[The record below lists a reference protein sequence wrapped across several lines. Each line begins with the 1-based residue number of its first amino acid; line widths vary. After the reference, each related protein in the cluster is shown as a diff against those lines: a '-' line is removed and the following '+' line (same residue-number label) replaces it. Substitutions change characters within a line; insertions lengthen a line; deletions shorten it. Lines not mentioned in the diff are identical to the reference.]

1 MITFEEFLKGV
12 PNNPIIEEAQEFLEE
27 AYTPEMKQLIS
38 KEELSKIGNFLNKR
52 FNLSVQDTKFYQWK
66 NLDTQHLKYAE
77 FAIVVMTDNSVKIVK
92 KSGNSLEIVYPNSY
106 GTLTAKDMKHVK
118 AAFGLD
124 MHRYGENANY
134 TGSLKNQRER
144 AKPGEDILLKKSQR
158 LQKKIEYSKNK
169 AIEDL
174 KTLCAKYNL
183 NIRHA
188 YAEEDGCWSIRVENS
203 SKLGDISLN
212 YNTLYSRN
220 PRAEISFGGKLI
232 TSINDFKEYVN
243 MMDDFKKFLEEL
255 EKLSQNFNSLPIR

>member
-12 PNNPIIEEAQEFLEE
+12 SNNPIIEEWQEFLEE
-27 AYTPEMKQLIS
+27 AYSPEMKELIS

-52 FNLSVQDTKFYQWK
+52 FDLSVQDTNFYQWK

-106 GTLTAKDMKHVK
+106 DTLTAKDMKHVK

-124 MHRYGENANY
+124 MHKYGENANY

-144 AKPGEDILLKKSQR
+144 AKPGEDILLKKSQS

-169 AIEDL
+169 SIEDL
-174 KTLCAKYNL
+174 KTLCTKHDFTIRYAYAVENGRWAIGVERDTKIGSINL
-183 NIRHA
+183 N
-188 YAEEDGCWSIRVENS
+188 YSTEY
-203 SKLGDISLN
+203 SK
-212 YNTLYSRN
+212 T
-220 PRAEISFGGKLI
+220 PRAEIRLGGKVI
-232 TSINDFKEYVN
+232 TSIADFKSFLAVIQ
-243 MMDDFKKFLEEL
+243 DFDKFIDAL
-255 EKLSQNFNSLPIR
+255 EKLSPSFSSLPIQ